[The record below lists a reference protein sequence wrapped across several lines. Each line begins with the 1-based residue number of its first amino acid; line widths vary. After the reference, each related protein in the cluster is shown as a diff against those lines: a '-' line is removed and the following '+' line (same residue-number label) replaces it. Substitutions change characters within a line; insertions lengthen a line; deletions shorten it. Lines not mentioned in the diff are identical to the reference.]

1 MTMLVPIPKEKLMW
15 YILQGYSITVD
26 ENSGTRRWY
35 LNGRY
40 HREDGPAIEHADGV
54 SRVWC
59 LNGERHREDGP
70 AVEQIDGSR
79 RWYLNGELHREDGPA
94 VDGADGTRRWYLNGK
109 YLREETAIREYKRGN
124 MYKIMDKMYWLIYSG
139 WGRIV
144 LALLLL
150 VAIIFFY

>member
-1 MTMLVPIPKEKLMW
+1 MTKLFPIPKEKLMW
-15 YILQGYSITVD
+15 YILQGYRITVD

-70 AVEQIDGSR
+70 AV
-79 RWYLNGELHREDGPA
+79 
-94 VDGADGTRRWYLNGK
+94 DGADGTRRWYLNGK

-124 MYKIMDKMYWLIYSG
+124 MYKIMDKMYWLIWLIYSG

-150 VAIIFFY
+150 IAIIFFTRA

>member
-1 MTMLVPIPKEKLMW
+1 MTKLFPIPKEKLMW
-15 YILQGYSITVD
+15 YILQGYRITVD

-70 AVEQIDGSR
+70 AV
-79 RWYLNGELHREDGPA
+79 
-94 VDGADGTRRWYLNGK
+94 DGADGTRRWYLNGK

-124 MYKIMDKMYWLIYSG
+124 MYKIMDKMCWLIYSG

-150 VAIIFFY
+150 VAIIFFTRA

>member
-15 YILQGYSITVD
+15 YILQGYRITVD

-59 LNGERHREDGP
+59 LNGER
-70 AVEQIDGSR
+70 
-79 RWYLNGELHREDGPA
+79 HREDGPA

-150 VAIIFFY
+150 VAIIFFTRA